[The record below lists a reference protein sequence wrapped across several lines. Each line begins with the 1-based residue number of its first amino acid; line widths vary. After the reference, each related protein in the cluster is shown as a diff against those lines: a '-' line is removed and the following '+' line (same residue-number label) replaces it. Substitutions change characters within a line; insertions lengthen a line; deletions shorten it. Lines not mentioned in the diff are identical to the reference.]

1 MFFTFIY
8 LCVCT
13 EVRVEVGEQLAE
25 VSSLLVP
32 CGFQGSDSGCQAE
45 KEALYS
51 VDHLLIQK
59 IPTALF

>member
-1 MFFTFIY
+1 M
-8 LCVCT
+8 
-13 EVRVEVGEQLAE
+13 EVGEQLAE

-32 CGFQGSDSGCQAE
+32 CGLQGSNSGCQAE
-45 KEALYS
+45 KEALSS